1 MSEYIWSEHAKQRA
15 EERFSGVNL
24 DIELLAAK
32 RLGKKA
38 RRTVRRLCPVS
49 AAKWMSSGFVG
60 RYCLKAKSGIVFVM
74 QAPNTVVT
82 VFKIGEVVELSE
94 NELRQNLEINSFEQR
109 LTASEAELKQALQI
123 LARLQAENT
132 ELKEQLEIE
141 KYRIDIL
148 QEENMDLR
156 DEKQNLDDQI
166 ADLVHER
173 ENG

>member
-1 MSEYIWSEHAKQRA
+1 MNEWTYHKDDLFSEDFRHDVSLKVHGDFRDTDEKHNYTSELCAKL
-15 EERFSGVNL
+15 NL
-24 DIELLAAK
+24 IESTEKQL
-32 RLGKKA
+32 KKA
-38 RRTVRRLCPVS
+38 
-49 AAKWMSSGFVG
+49 
-60 RYCLKAKSGIVFVM
+60 
-74 QAPNTVVT
+74 
-82 VFKIGEVVELSE
+82 
-94 NELRQNLEINSFEQR
+94 
-109 LTASEAELKQALQI
+109 LQ
-123 LARLQAENT
+123 LAARLQAENT